1 MIVRLVEIIDME
13 RACTVVGRICRTS
26 ISAVIVMTKCMMEM
40 VVAVD
45 IFAETK
51 TYRTVSRMMMTTSES
66 ADDKHHTDKNDYN
79 MSKQ

>member
-13 RACTVVGRICRTS
+13 RACTVVVRIGRTS